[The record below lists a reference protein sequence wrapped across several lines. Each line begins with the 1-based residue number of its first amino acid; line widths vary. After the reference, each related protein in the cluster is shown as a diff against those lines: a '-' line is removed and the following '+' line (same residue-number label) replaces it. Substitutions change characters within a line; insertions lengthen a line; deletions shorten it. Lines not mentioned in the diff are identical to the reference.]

1 MGLCF
6 VKIEIKK
13 NYFLLLALLAGAL
26 IGLLEIYQLVH
37 TRQTLI
43 ENAKQRNANIAK
55 ISAQRLEGAIREIDY
70 IMRGIHD
77 DVSSMMPRLVS
88 GPNKEATGK
97 LNAVLLKKIN
107 THPWIFGLG
116 IMNAKGVFVS
126 GVDRSG
132 PVKESIGADRS
143 FREYFSYL
151 SSHPDE
157 EIHCSGAFEELNTKD
172 IWFAYSRVIRVE
184 GRNGLF
190 GVIYAGLYAKQMAGL
205 FGMPDFAKTG
215 AIAVVDPAGIL
226 LLRIPKVARTEG
238 KKSNFPV
245 LERFL
250 SSSSKMLRAITVS
263 SWDGQ
268 ERVCAFHKVGDFPY
282 TVIVSSTV
290 KEDLEQWREQ
300 CLYQTAGLVLIF
312 GLLIGIALLAGR
324 LLKIKDLL
332 VEKSKELERQA
343 QTDHLTGISNRR
355 HFFELAGRELS
366 RGKRSSKPM
375 AFLMLDID
383 KFKRVNDT
391 HGHDIGD
398 EVLKALCNTCLG
410 MIRNIDIF
418 ARMGGEEFAIVLPET
433 SKAQARTI
441 AERIR
446 EKLSE
451 TSVSLPQGDAVFFTV
466 SIGISGTASKEATL
480 DGLLKS
486 ADVALYKAKRYGRN
500 RVCVYKE

>member
-1 MGLCF
+1 

-13 NYFLLLALLAGAL
+13 NYFLFLALLTGAM
-26 IGLLEIYQLVH
+26 IGVLEIYQLVH

-43 ENAKQRNANIAK
+43 DNARQRNANIAK

-77 DVSSMMPRLVS
+77 DVNGMMPRLIN
-88 GPNKEATGK
+88 GPNKDATAK

-132 PVKESIGADRS
+132 PVKESVGADRS
-143 FREYFSYL
+143 YREYFSYL
-151 SSHPDE
+151 ASHPDE

-172 IWFAYSRVIRVE
+172 IWFAYSRAIRVE
-184 GRNGLF
+184 TRNDLF

-205 FGMPDFAKTG
+205 FGDPDFAKSG

-226 LLRIPKVARTEG
+226 LLRIPKVAKAEG
-238 KKSNFPV
+238 KKANFPIM
-245 LERFL
+245 EKFL
-250 SSSSKMLRAITVS
+250 SGNSRMLQAITMS
-263 SWDGQ
+263 PWDDQ
-268 ERVCAFHKVGDFPY
+268 ERICAFHKVGNFPY

-290 KEDLEQWREQ
+290 KEDLAQWREQ
-300 CLYQTAGLVLIF
+300 GIYQIAGLILIF
-312 GLLIGIALLAGR
+312 GLLIGIALMAGR
-324 LLKIKDLL
+324 LLKIKDQLI
-332 VEKSKELERQA
+332 EKSKELERLA
-343 QTDHLTGISNRR
+343 QTDPLTGISNRR

-366 RGKRSSKPM
+366 RGKRSSRPM
-375 AFLMLDID
+375 ALLMLDID
-383 KFKRVNDT
+383 KFKKVNDS

-398 EVLKALCNTCLG
+398 EVLKALCKTCLG

-433 SKAQARTI
+433 NKVQAQTI

-466 SIGISGTASKEATL
+466 SIGISSTASKDASL

-500 RVCVYKE
+500 RVCVFKE

>member
-1 MGLCF
+1 MII

-13 NYFLLLALLAGAL
+13 NYFPLLALLAGSL
-26 IGLLEIYQLVH
+26 IGLLEVYQLVH

-55 ISAQRLEGAIREIDY
+55 ISAQRLSGALREIDY

-77 DVSSMMPRLVS
+77 DVNGMMPRLID
-88 GPNKEATGK
+88 GPNKEATDK

-157 EIHCSGAFEELNTKD
+157 DIHCSGAFEELNTKD
-172 IWFAYSRVIRVE
+172 IWFAYSRAIRVE
-184 GRNGLF
+184 GRNSLF

-205 FGMPDFAKTG
+205 FGDADFANTG
-215 AIAVVDPAGIL
+215 AIAVVDPVGIL
-226 LLRIPKVARTEG
+226 LLHIPKIAKAEG
-238 KKSNFPV
+238 KKANYPV
-245 LERFL
+245 LEVFL
-250 SSSSKMLRAITVS
+250 SKSIKMLQSLTVS
-263 SWDGQ
+263 PWDGQ
-268 ERVCAFHKVGDFPY
+268 ERISAFYKVGDYPY

-300 CLYQTAGLVLIF
+300 CLYQIAGLILIF
-312 GLLIGIALLAGR
+312 GLLLGIALLAGR
-324 LLKIKDLL
+324 LLKIKDQL

-366 RGKRSSKPM
+366 RGKRSSRPM

-383 KFKRVNDT
+383 KFKKVNDT

-398 EVLKALCNTCLG
+398 QVLKALCKTCLG

-433 SKAQARTI
+433 NKIQAQTI

-451 TSVSLPQGDAVFFTV
+451 TSVTLPGGDAVFFTV
-466 SIGISGTASKEATL
+466 SIGISATASKEATV